1 MSKKGVVFNGKF
13 LTATPTGVHRV
24 AAELIRH
31 IDEMLSRDPALREE
45 RSWEIVHPPDATRSL
60 ALRSIPSVAKG
71 QFTWQPWE
79 QFDLPRI
86 TRGRLLVNL
95 CNLAPLFTHGAVTMM
110 HDAQVFIS
118 PESYSRLFGGWYR
131 FALPRIGARAAL
143 ILTVSEFSR
152 QQLARYGIAPLSRIA
167 VVHNGADHMAAVQAD
182 PSIVARHGL
191 IPGRY
196 AVALANTQKHKN
208 VGLLLRAFA
217 LPRMA
222 GLRLVLFGRES
233 AETFAAAGMAPPPN
247 VVFVGSIVDG
257 EVRALMEG
265 AACFLFPSTTEGFG
279 LPPLEAMTVGCPA
292 VIAPCGALPETCGDA
307 AVRAGPDDPEGWA
320 DAILR
325 FAEDGAAREEA
336 ACRGRAHAAHFTWAR
351 AAAQLLPILRQIA
364 DG

>member
-1 MSKKGVVFNGKF
+1 
-13 LTATPTGVHRV
+13 V

-31 IDEMLSRDPALREE
+31 IDGILSREPSLREE
-45 RSWEIVHPPDATRSL
+45 RTWEVVHPPDAKHSL
-60 ALRSIPSVAKG
+60 ALRSIASEPRG
-71 QFTWQPWE
+71 RFTWQPWE

-86 TRGRLLVNL
+86 AHGKLLVNL
-95 CNLAPLFTHGAVTMM
+95 CNLAPLLSRGAVTMM

-152 QQLARYGIAPLSRIA
+152 QRLAEYGVAPLSRIA

-182 PSIVARHGL
+182 PTIVARHSL
-191 IPGRY
+191 TPGRY
-196 AVALANTQKHKN
+196 SVALANTQKHKN
-208 VGLLLRAFA
+208 IGLLLRAFA
-217 LPRMA
+217 LPRMTDQ
-222 GLRLVLFGRES
+222 RLVLFGRET
-233 AETFAAAGMAPPPN
+233 ADTFAAAGMTASSN
-247 VVFVGSIVDG
+247 VVFVGSITDG
-257 EVRALMEG
+257 EVRALMED

-307 AVRAGPDDPEGWA
+307 AVRVAPDDAEGWA

-325 FAEDGAAREEA
+325 FSEDDAARQEA

-351 AAAQLLPILRQIA
+351 AAGQLLPILRQIA

>member
-1 MSKKGVVFNGKF
+1 MDKKGVVFNGKF

-31 IDEMLSRDPALREE
+31 IDAILSREPSLREE
-45 RSWEIVHPPDATRSL
+45 RRWEVVHPPDATRSL
-60 ALRSIPSVAKG
+60 ALRSIASAPQG
-71 QFTWQPWE
+71 QFTWLPWE

-86 TRGRLLVNL
+86 ARGKLLVNL
-95 CNLAPLFTHGAVTMM
+95 CNLAPIFTRGSVTMM

-118 PESYSRLFGGWYR
+118 PKSYSRLFGGWYR

-152 QQLARYGIAPLSRIA
+152 QRLAEYGVAPLSRIA
-167 VVHNGADHMAAVQAD
+167 VVHNGADHMAAVPAD
-182 PSIVARHGL
+182 PAIVARHGL
-191 IPGRY
+191 TPGRY

-208 VGLLLRAFA
+208 IGLLLRAFA

-222 GLRLVLFGRES
+222 GLRLVLFGRET
-233 AETFAAAGMAPPPN
+233 AATFAAAGMTVPPN
-247 VVFVGSIVDG
+247 VVFVGSITDG
-257 EVRALMEG
+257 EVRALMEE

-307 AVRAGPDDPEGWA
+307 AVRAAPDDAEGWA

-325 FAEDGAAREEA
+325 FAEDDAARQEA
-336 ACRGRAHAAHFTWAR
+336 ACRGRAHAAHFTWGR
-351 AAAQLLPILRQIA
+351 AAGQLLPILRQIA